1 MKLVKILTCFLMI
14 LTFSVSCKNKNETK
28 IKIDQIPNGFY
39 GWPWGSELNDFK
51 KNLDENKQ
59 IATFSQTHN
68 EIGMFDIDF
77 NHNTEESVDEDRK
90 QTEKVLLSDQASGEF
105 IKALVRGFKT
115 FSSFENYQTRDN
127 RPETKIILM
136 QFDMG
141 DLFNLPTRFQSIFYD
156 GEATNSTYI
165 FYDDNLIAGID
176 AFDEKDYSSVLDLIS
191 KSYKKISDVNTPMF
205 GNNDFMEFGGKI
217 TTVFDHYQSTGEKF
231 NNNQGTSVFVL
242 KTTWFYKN
250 GKKADFC
257 NLIFTSDDYLSYMQ
271 NDYQNTVKFR
281 TNQIQKKYGAE
292 EVKNYFSNLAKYS
305 DY

>member
-68 EIGMFDIDF
+68 EIVMFDIDF

-176 AFDEKDYSSVLDLIS
+176 AFHEKDYSSVLDLIS

-250 GKKADFC
+250 GKKEDSV
-257 NLIFTSDDYLSYMQ
+257 NLILTTDDNLS
-271 NDYQNTVKFR
+271 
-281 TNQIQKKYGAE
+281 
-292 EVKNYFSNLAKYS
+292 
-305 DY
+305 